1 MTRPLTLCLYEKLLP
16 GGQLVNRL
24 QDLGYR
30 VQSLSDP
37 ASLVEHA
44 EREKPL
50 VVIADLEPR
59 QNQVCEAIAKLKQH
73 GSTGHIPVIA
83 FSSAHKT
90 AVQEAARS
98 AGATLVVNDTAI
110 LAHLDQF
117 LQQALQVD

>member
-1 MTRPLTLCLYEKLLP
+1 MRCPVTAVLPSCSLADEGPSQGDGKFLQFDGTCPNLQSSVMKRPLTLCLYEKLLP

-37 ASLVEHA
+37 KSLVEHA

-59 QNQVCEAIAKLKQH
+59 QNQVCEAI
-73 GSTGHIPVIA
+73 
-83 FSSAHKT
+83 
-90 AVQEAARS
+90 
-98 AGATLVVNDTAI
+98 
-110 LAHLDQF
+110 
-117 LQQALQVD
+117 